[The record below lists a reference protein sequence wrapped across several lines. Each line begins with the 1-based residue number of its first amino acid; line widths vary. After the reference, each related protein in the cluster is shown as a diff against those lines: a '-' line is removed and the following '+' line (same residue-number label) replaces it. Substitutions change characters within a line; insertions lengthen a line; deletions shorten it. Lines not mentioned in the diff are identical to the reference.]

1 MQQQSKSGAQPESV
15 IPQRTRCPSKPLSI
29 PAVSAHPEGATA
41 PKQLKSMFESDTYY
55 HPRLDLWPKVLL
67 RWATAL
73 TEYPQS
79 WTCLNIRHVDS
90 LRLGNPL
97 FLLRHHSYTVGSGLC
112 ITPIQTLAE
121 TPYCLNKW
129 VRLAFICQEN
139 WGGAARLRSLVHV
152 HVGVP
157 PSSERGEVL
166 KHVKIVHV
174 STQTWTMRTLFSYT
188 TALCAAQT
196 CFISCVS
203 VDFCWAVLSFQHAN
217 AARRA
222 DFCSSGRWMILTEK
236 TRLTPWS
243 WINIES
249 MRIGYVWVAQEAFS
263 VFYETCLLGPPVRI
277 LRTESESSCAYLRF
291 SQCVSESS
299 QHTNRE

>member
-1 MQQQSKSGAQPESV
+1 
-15 IPQRTRCPSKPLSI
+15 
-29 PAVSAHPEGATA
+29 
-41 PKQLKSMFESDTYY
+41 MFESDTYY

-73 TEYPQS
+73 TGYPQS

-139 WGGAARLRSLVHV
+139 WGGAARTRSLVHV

-174 STQTWTMRTLFSYT
+174 STQTWTMRTLFSST
-188 TALCAAQT
+188 AALCAAQT
-196 CFISCVS
+196 CFINRVS
-203 VDFCWAVLSFQHAN
+203 VDFCWGHFY
-217 AARRA
+217 
-222 DFCSSGRWMILTEK
+222 SSGRWMILTEK

-243 WINIES
+243 WINVES
-249 MRIGYVWVAQEAFS
+249 MRIGCVWVVQEAFS
-263 VFYETCLLGPPVRI
+263 VLSNWDDLCVFYARSANPTAHNWGSLSARRPVSTLIESNYKLYLGVWMYHNHHSLFYFAPSI
-277 LRTESESSCAYLRF
+277 GGH
-291 SQCVSESS
+291 QCVPSKTATTMFPCF
-299 QHTNRE
+299 QQ